1 MARYTN
7 IVSFDDVKAA
17 SKIRRA
23 QSTDSESAPEGIYP
37 GRVYYDL
44 SRFASTASEE
54 RQAGLSESR
63 AGNKERSSRTSR
75 SKSSSSRATRASRK
89 EKREDGVDSKKDSSA
104 RSTRAS
110 RKDSQ
115 SAARNSRRA
124 AAPSRARR
132 ASDKAHTSLFGNIFS
147 SPSPSPN
154 TLDSPRK
161 AKTQKATREQRRSD
175 RTKKRADKLFD
186 KQYDF
191 SNDMKASDV
200 EAASTPRA
208 ALYEGQMGSTHRKAA
223 RMQRVSEAGSSMAKI
238 NPAGWFANLNVSP
251 RRMKIGT
258 AVLCLVMAV
267 VLLYTP
273 AQHYYQSL
281 REHDR
286 LQAEYAVVEQRN
298 QALEAQNESLASDAG
313 MEDAVRQKYGYIVS
327 GDEPVIVSGLS
338 DSTTASLREANTV
351 EANVLSSSVK
361 APEEWYTPYLDTL
374 FGVS

>member
-1 MARYTN
+1 M
-7 IVSFDDVKAA
+7 
-17 SKIRRA
+17 
-23 QSTDSESAPEGIYP
+23 
-37 GRVYYDL
+37 
-44 SRFASTASEE
+44 
-54 RQAGLSESR
+54 
-63 AGNKERSSRTSR
+63 
-75 SKSSSSRATRASRK
+75 
-89 EKREDGVDSKKDSSA
+89 
-104 RSTRAS
+104 
-110 RKDSQ
+110 
-115 SAARNSRRA
+115 
-124 AAPSRARR
+124 
-132 ASDKAHTSLFGNIFS
+132 SLFGNIFGS
-147 SPSPSPN
+147 ASPSPN
-154 TLDSPRK
+154 TLDAPRE
-161 AKTQKATREQRRSD
+161 AKGKKATRAPRRSD

-191 SNDMKASDV
+191 SNDMKTSDAD
-200 EAASTPRA
+200 AASAPRA

-238 NPAGWFANLNVSP
+238 NPVGWFANLNVSP

-258 AVLCLVMAV
+258 AVLCLVMAA

-286 LQAEYAVVEQRN
+286 LETEYAIVEQRN

-313 MEDAVRQKYGYIVS
+313 MEDAVRQRYGYIKS
-327 GDEPVIVSGLS
+327 GDEAVIVSGLS
-338 DSTTASLREANTV
+338 DSTTASLREADTV